1 MRINRSLLLMELWL
15 RPLKH
20 KLLISL
26 LLCTG
31 YARAQVMSSGNP
43 ALEGQPVTFTVEID
57 APSGVTVTPTGT
69 VTFTDNDQNIG
80 TAPLQNGIALF
91 TTQFAGTGDHVIV
104 AEYSGDANFT
114 PSSSPPFTEHITA
127 DDVFTLAVSPS
138 LITQQAG
145 DSSTLNLTVFGSG
158 DNGLVRFSCED
169 LPPGATC
176 SFQPGSVVPSPQ
188 GTAATAT
195 VSSAG
200 KAHRAGL
207 WRDSPV
213 LYAGFLVPLVFLRR
227 RRWLLSLGFSAL
239 LCVLFANAG
248 CGGKVR
254 VLQGGTP
261 AGSYMIHVT
270 ATDGANTQQAAVK
283 LTIH

>member
-1 MRINRSLLLMELWL
+1 MNKSLPTTELRSHQLKYKILMLV
-15 RPLKH
+15 
-20 KLLISL
+20 
-26 LLCTG
+26 LLCAG
-31 YARAQVMSSGNP
+31 YAHAQVMSSSDP

-80 TAPLQNGIALF
+80 TAPLQNGTAVF
-91 TTQFAGTGDHVIV
+91 TTQFSGTGDHIIV

-145 DSSTLNLTVFGSG
+145 DSSTLNVTVFGSG
-158 DNGLVRFSCED
+158 NNGPVRFSCED
-169 LPPGATC
+169 LPPGAAC
-176 SFQPGSVVPSPQ
+176 SFQPGSVVPNPQ
-188 GTAATAT
+188 GIAATAT

-207 WRDSPV
+207 WRASPV
-213 LYAGFLVPLVFLRR
+213 FYAGFLAPLVFLRR
-227 RRWLLSLGFSAL
+227 RRWLLSLGVSAL

-254 VLQGGTP
+254 VLEGGTP
-261 AGSYMIHVT
+261 AGSYTIHVT
-270 ATDGANTQQAAVK
+270 ATDGTNTQQAAVK